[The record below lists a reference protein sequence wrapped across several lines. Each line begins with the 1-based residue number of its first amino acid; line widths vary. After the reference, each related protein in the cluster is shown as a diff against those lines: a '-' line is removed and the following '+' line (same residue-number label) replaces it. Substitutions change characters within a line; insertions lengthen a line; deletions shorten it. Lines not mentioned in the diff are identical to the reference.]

1 MGDALCQVRMMTRK
15 KMDVT
20 KLLLPLIYP
29 LHEKADGAGAGA
41 PRQKPLSLTHS
52 LTLPCYCFTDR
63 ERDGMGDVFF
73 LETRSPSPSLDFGV
87 MRAYHLSLSLS
98 GKGEHYLLYCGGIK
112 FMTTKTPFLPSEKA
126 VFDV

>member
-52 LTLPCYCFTDR
+52 PLLLFYRQGGQQR
-63 ERDGMGDVFF
+63 ERDGMGEMSSFWKHA
-73 LETRSPSPSLDFGV
+73 LPLP
-87 MRAYHLSLSLS
+87 
-98 GKGEHYLLYCGGIK
+98 LLI
-112 FMTTKTPFLPSEKA
+112 SA
-126 VFDV
+126 

>member
-29 LHEKADGAGAGA
+29 LHEKADGAGA

-52 LTLPCYCFTDR
+52 PLLLFYR
-63 ERDGMGDVFF
+63 QGERWDGRC
-73 LETRSPSPSLDFGV
+73 LLFGNT
-87 MRAYHLSLSLS
+87 LSLSLS
-98 GKGEHYLLYCGGIK
+98 
-112 FMTTKTPFLPSEKA
+112 
-126 VFDV
+126 